1 MRGRTAAGSTRRKIW
16 GGLKTRSKRL
26 KRGMKS
32 VMRTALP
39 APSRIVVCTIA
50 VLRKYSLS
58 EPTAPSSTTS
68 LKPFSTSPARSRDR
82 TGSESKRGKHH
93 QEMRPLVSIKAALR
107 QLPIT
112 ARSRALAPGP
122 SNDIWS
128 PQRAFEKHMHAP
140 HHNAWRAALVRPSFR
155 VGPPL
160 GIAPL
165 GPGWLHS
172 TPSREEGQA
181 HAVKSGKCEDAF
193 GEGAGRKP
201 RPHRGK
207 GCQHPQG

>member
-1 MRGRTAAGSTRRKIW
+1 MRGSPAAGSTRRKIW

-39 APSRIVVCTIA
+39 APSRMVVCTIA

-58 EPTAPSSTTS
+58 DATAASSTTS
-68 LKPFSTSPARSRDR
+68 QKPFSTSPASSRDR

-93 QEMRPLVSIKAALR
+93 HAIRPLVSIKAALR

-112 ARSRALAPGP
+112 ARSRGLASGP

-140 HHNAWRAALVRPSFR
+140 HHNAWQAALVRPSLR
-155 VGPPL
+155 SGPPA
-160 GIAPL
+160 G
-165 GPGWLHS
+165 GPWVAALRS

-181 HAVKSGKCEDAF
+181 HAVKSGEYKDALA
-193 GEGAGRKP
+193 E
-201 RPHRGK
+201 
-207 GCQHPQG
+207 